1 MNQGLG
7 LGIRALPPT
16 PDITAESEQGQFL
29 NSPFN
34 DKIDADTTFG
44 QSAHSY
50 DSAAMT
56 RSFNVESSTSKV
68 TTLEVVDR
76 MKLRRILRSNVKFAS
91 ENVKLDDPEE
101 FSLLPYVRSAETP
114 PNTPRPGDPARSSGP
129 SRGRRYVSVTV
140 LIWHFLVTANQN
152 SDKSLRSN
160 HELRSSGPSRGRRYV
175 SVTVLTWHFLVTANQ
190 NSDKSLR
197 SNHEIRSSLN
207 LDEITDEL
215 EHDPEVLQDLH
226 PNHSSSPHSG
236 SEFDGFTDI
245 SLTATDGSAT
255 AMELCEE
262 NAQEFGADPLVVGN
276 GIALTEEAVEMHVPG
291 IMAQF

>member
-140 LIWHFLVTANQN
+140 L
-152 SDKSLRSN
+152 
-160 HELRSSGPSRGRRYV
+160 
-175 SVTVLTWHFLVTANQ
+175 TWHFLVTANQ